1 MWHTGCY
8 VASDDRCLD
17 SRQVSANK
25 QLYEDLLMKKT
36 LIALFALAFAF
47 AFGAANAA
55 KHEMPKGDAPKAEMK
70 KADKKDVK
78 KKEVK
83 KKEEKKKDAKKDEKK
98 GATPATPAK
107 PAEPAKKDDKAK
119 K

>member
-1 MWHTGCY
+1 
-8 VASDDRCLD
+8 
-17 SRQVSANK
+17 
-25 QLYEDLLMKKT
+25 MKKT

-55 KHEMPKGDAPKAEMK
+55 KHEMPKGDAPKAAAK
-70 KADKKDVK
+70 KADPIAKACKDMKPGTMVKVDGKDVKCPEPKKDVK
-78 KKEVK
+78 KKDV
-83 KKEEKKKDAKKDEKK
+83 KKDAKKDEKK